1 MAEKALRIYCVVPW
15 ELAAKLH
22 DRLREHFRNDPTV
35 EVIVERRGRER
46 RSADDRRA
54 AATEELEQERRVIRN
69 AGGRRIGERRAAV
82 TSVEAPTLPR
92 FARPHAE
99 AIVFL
104 ERLEPSDQH
113 AEDLDTARL
122 VTRIQA
128 GSKDLFA
135 ELYMRYFDRVYAYL
149 KIALDD
155 EHAAEDT
162 TQQVFLKV
170 MEALPRYE
178 RRSQPFR
185 AWLFTIVRNHAIRQ
199 LEKRARV
206 EVMDPSE
213 LSQGREQEVEREPAE
228 AIEALGWI
236 SDRELLILIE
246 RLPVAQR
253 QVLLLRY
260 MMDLTT
266 SDIAAVLDRST
277 DDVRALQSRA
287 LRFLN
292 QRLTA
297 LGRQPGGR
305 ERIPMSRRRSTAP
318 VLRARRFEHHP

>member
-1 MAEKALRIYCVVPW
+1 MAEKALRMYCVVPW
-15 ELAAKLH
+15 ELAGKLH
-22 DRLREHFRNDPTV
+22 DRLRDHFGNDPSV
-35 EVIVERRGRER
+35 EVIVERRARDRRSGEDRRVLSEAEQAEER
-46 RSADDRRA
+46 R
-54 AATEELEQERRVIRN
+54 LIRN
-69 AGGRRIGERRAAV
+69 AAGRRVGERRAAV
-82 TSVEAPTLPR
+82 TSVETPTLPR

-113 AEDLDTARL
+113 SEDLDTARL

-128 GSKDLFA
+128 GANDLFA

-155 EHAAEDT
+155 EHAAEDA

-170 MEALPRYE
+170 LEALPKYE

-185 AWLFTIVRNHAIRQ
+185 AWLFTIVRNHAIKQ

-206 EVMDPSE
+206 EVMDPAE
-213 LSQGREQEVEREPAE
+213 LSHGREQELEREPAE
-228 AIEALGWI
+228 AIEALGWV
-236 SDRELLILIE
+236 SDRELLMLVE

-287 LRFLN
+287 LRFLH

-297 LGRQPGGR
+297 LGREPTGR
-305 ERIPMSRRRSTAP
+305 ETIPMSRRRTSAP
-318 VLRARRFEHHP
+318 VTRARRYEHHP